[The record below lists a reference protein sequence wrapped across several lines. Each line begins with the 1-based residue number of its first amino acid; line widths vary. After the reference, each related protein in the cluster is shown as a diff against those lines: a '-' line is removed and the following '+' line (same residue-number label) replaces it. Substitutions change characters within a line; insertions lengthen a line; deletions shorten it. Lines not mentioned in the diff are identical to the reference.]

1 MCITNKLMEETLK
14 GIRSFEAGEKDEAKL
29 AETLA
34 NIKIIMDDLGKAESQ
49 IKSTIKETYSGEV
62 YYFPSVEKKVFLS
75 EGRSTSYV
83 NPAGVLLNMQNSG
96 IGNMFPDIVN
106 VVKTKVETLP
116 TEFQKQVENI
126 IQLNSKVTPGNPS
139 ITVAKMNKAELKEHK
154 A

>member
-1 MCITNKLMEETLK
+1 MEETLK

-34 NIKIIMDDLGKAESQ
+34 NIKIIMDDLDKAESQ
-49 IKSTIKETYSGEV
+49 IKSTIKETYTGEV
-62 YYFPSVEKKVFLS
+62 YYFPTVQKKVFLS
-75 EGRSTSYV
+75 EGKSTSYI

-106 VVKTKVETLP
+106 VVKSKVETLP
-116 TEFQKQVENI
+116 EEFQSQVENI
-126 IQLNSKVTPGNPS
+126 IKLNTKSDKGS
-139 ITVAKMNKAELKEHK
+139 SYITVAKMNKTELKEHK

>member
-34 NIKIIMDDLGKAESQ
+34 NIKIIMDDLDKAESQ
-49 IKSTIKETYSGEV
+49 IKSTIKENYSGEV
-62 YYFPSVEKKVFLS
+62 YYFPTVEKKVFLS
-75 EGRSTSYV
+75 EGKSTSYV

-106 VVKTKVETLP
+106 VVKSKVETLP

-126 IQLNSKVTPGNPS
+126 IQLNSKVTPGNSS
-139 ITVAKMNKAELKEHK
+139 ITVAKMNKTELKEHK